1 MDEPG
6 TLTGQDRADLE
17 RAVELLERP
26 SLIAR
31 VSDLIGQ
38 PIEHVVDALPQG
50 TSNRIQSTVRTALE
64 KLLAMSVRT
73 IDPLERGPAANLK
86 HTLGTGITG
95 AVGGFF
101 GAPALPV
108 ELPVTT
114 SILLRSIADVARS
127 EGEDITSLDTRL
139 ACLEVFALGGQS
151 SSDDASETGYFAVRA
166 ALARAMSEAAR
177 HLAERGFAR
186 EGAPVLARLIAAIAS
201 RFGTVVSEKVAVQ
214 SVPILGAIGGAS
226 INVLFARHFQDV
238 ARGHFTVRRL
248 ERNHGS
254 EVVRREYLRIADQ
267 WARRNGR

>member
-1 MDEPG
+1 MQEPVAMPAA
-6 TLTGQDRADLE
+6 DRADLE

-26 SLIAR
+26 SFIAR
-31 VSDLIGQ
+31 ISDLIGQ
-38 PIEHVVDALPQG
+38 PIEQVVDALPRR
-50 TSNRIQSTVRTALE
+50 TSDRIQLTVRTALE
-64 KLLAMSVRT
+64 KLLAVSVRT
-73 IDPLERGPAANLK
+73 IDPVERGPAANLK

-101 GAPALPV
+101 GAPALAV
-108 ELPVTT
+108 ELPITT

-127 EGEDITSLDTRL
+127 EGEDVTSFDTRL

-166 ALARAMSEAAR
+166 ALARAMTEAAR
-177 HLAERGFAR
+177 HLAERGLAR

-214 SVPILGAIGGAS
+214 SVPILGAIGGAT
-226 INVLFARHFQDV
+226 INMMFARHFQDV

-248 ERNHGS
+248 ERSHGS
-254 EVVRREYLRIADQ
+254 ELVRREYRRIADA
-267 WARRNGR
+267 WAGRSDR

>member
-1 MDEPG
+1 MSAA
-6 TLTGQDRADLE
+6 DRADLE

-26 SLIAR
+26 SFIAR
-31 VSDLIGQ
+31 ISDLIGQ
-38 PIEHVVDALPQG
+38 PIEQVVDALPRG
-50 TSNRIQSTVRTALE
+50 TSDRIQLAVRTALE
-64 KLLAMSVRT
+64 KLLAVSVRT

-101 GAPALPV
+101 GAPALAV
-108 ELPVTT
+108 ELPITT

-127 EGEDITSLDTRL
+127 EGEDVTKLDTRL

-166 ALARAMSEAAR
+166 ALARAMTEAAR
-177 HLAERGFAR
+177 HLAERGLAR

-226 INVLFARHFQDV
+226 INMMFARHFQDV

-248 ERNHGS
+248 ERSHGA
-254 EVVRREYLRIADQ
+254 ELIRREYRRIAD
-267 WARRNGR
+267 ARSRGAA